1 MKTDILRWFRLGPS
15 RTQATNRCRNYLA
28 RGVSIL
34 LGIALILLHH
44 LSPRRQDH
52 LIPALLQETLPL
64 FFIQGPGALGRCSR
78 GRFRFRIFTRDLL
91 AEVIPGYQVL
101 SVGL

>member
-1 MKTDILRWFRLGPS
+1 MKTDILRWFRLG
-15 RTQATNRCRNYLA
+15 
-28 RGVSIL
+28 SIKNTSSEQMSQLFSTREFVL

-52 LIPALLQETLPL
+52 LVPALLQETLSL
-64 FFIQGPGALGRCSR
+64 FFILGPGALGRCSR
-78 GRFRFRIFTRDLL
+78 GRFRIFTRDLR